1 MKLIDIILLSLAA
14 GFFIIGVHQLVVIT
28 NNENLNV
35 GLAQSYWVFMLSV
48 TLFLTFQLRK
58 KKQEAADEKAAPPPA
73 KGTRTTKPAGK
84 ARKTR

>member
-1 MKLIDIILLSLAA
+1 MKLTDIILLSLAA

-58 KKQEAADEKAAPPPA
+58 KKQEASEKAVPPPPA

>member
-28 NNENLNV
+28 NNVNLNV

-58 KKQEAADEKAAPPPA
+58 KKREADEKAPPPSGKA
-73 KGTRTTKPAGK
+73 ARTTKLAGK

>member
-1 MKLIDIILLSLAA
+1 MKLTDIILLSLAA

-28 NNENLNV
+28 NNQNLNV

-48 TLFLTFQLRK
+48 SLFLIFQLRK
-58 KKQEAADEKAAPPPA
+58 KKQEAAQKADSPPA
-73 KGTRTTKPAGK
+73 KATRPTKPAGK

>member
-48 TLFLTFQLRK
+48 TLFLVFQLRK
-58 KKQEAADEKAAPPPA
+58 KKQEADQKAAPPPGKA
-73 KGTRTTKPAGK
+73 TRTSKPAGK

>member
-1 MKLIDIILLSLAA
+1 MKLTDIILLSLAA

-48 TLFLTFQLRK
+48 SLFLIFQLRK
-58 KKQEAADEKAAPPPA
+58 KKQEAAEKAAPPPPA
-73 KGTRTTKPAGK
+73 KGTRPTKPAGK

>member
-28 NNENLNV
+28 NNESLNV

-58 KKQEAADEKAAPPPA
+58 KKQEAAEKATPPVGKA
-73 KGTRTTKPAGK
+73 TRTPKPAGK

>member
-58 KKQEAADEKAAPPPA
+58 KKQEADQNAAPPPGKA
-73 KGTRTTKPAGK
+73 TRPTKPAGK